1 MTANT
6 ALLEKL
12 SKIKTLAD
20 EAQDTHECQTALLMY
35 QQLLNKHGLSSAD
48 VELTAAMQAETIEEV
63 AVYTGRR
70 IAKWMRYLYTTVAKH
85 HRCVAAINKVLRGS
99 TVYWQTLQFIG
110 HKQDAEIAAEAFKT
124 ALDAAFRLY
133 NRYLL
138 QKAASSTCFA
148 LPGNGQS
155 ERNNRSRYMM
165 GFAHGLE
172 AAYRQQEAE
181 TTFDIIIMVPADVR
195 EHVSGYGKHTIR
207 DDAPIADSNMV
218 AGYNDG
224 FNIGR
229 GDRLAE
235 QT

>member
-1 MTANT
+1 MPTNN

-12 SKIKTLAD
+12 SKIKALAD
-20 EAQDTHECQTALLMY
+20 EALDTHECQTALLMY
-35 QQLLNKHGLSSAD
+35 QQLLDKHGLNSAD
-48 VELTAAMQAETIEEV
+48 VEITAAMQAETIEEV
-63 AVYTGRR
+63 AVYTGQR

-85 HRCVAAINKVLRGS
+85 HRCIAASCKVFRGS
-99 TVYWQTLQFIG
+99 AVCRQTLQFIG

-133 NRYLL
+133 NRYQL
-138 QKAASSTCFA
+138 QKAASDTCLT
-148 LPGNGQS
+148 LPGHGQS
-155 ERNNRSRYMM
+155 EHSNRSRYMM

-181 TTFDIIIMVPADVR
+181 TTFDIIITVPADVR

-207 DDAPIADSNMV
+207 NDVPITDSNV
-218 AGYNDG
+218 IAGYNDG